1 MNGLYR
7 VGPAVMVSG
16 HTARILRDALLI
28 AARARSINGLPVSRD
43 YQTIAAELHAA
54 MSASGHPDV
63 RAPAVADAGVMSPD
77 VPIEQ
82 AAAELGCSKRQARR
96 LAPSLGGRIVGGRW
110 LIDRQALNEH
120 IEGRDK
126 HGSTR

>member
-7 VGPAVMVSG
+7 VGPAVLISG
-16 HTARILRDALLI
+16 QSARILRDALLI
-28 AARARSINGLPVSRD
+28 AARARAINGLPVSRD
-43 YQTIAAELHAA
+43 YQTLAAELHAA
-54 MSASGHPDV
+54 MSAAGQSDV
-63 RAPAVADAGVMSPD
+63 RTPAVADAGSMSPT

-110 LIDRQALNEH
+110 LIDRQALTEH
-120 IEGRDK
+120 IEGRQT
-126 HGSTR
+126 HGSAG